1 MKRDIDLVRSILIY
15 VENAADEVDADEMA
29 TERWPIEAVAYHV
42 RLMAHHGL
50 VDVSRDARDM
60 NGNTIELTVAGI
72 TWDGQDY
79 LDSIREPKVW
89 GRVKTALAGT
99 VGSTTLDVVR
109 QTASMVAL
117 AMVREGLGI
126 YANAIKQ
133 QHDKGPI
140 RGLR

>member
-1 MKRDIDLVRSILIY
+1 MKCDIDLVRSILIY

-29 TERWPIEAVAYHV
+29 TERWPIETVAYHV

-89 GRVKTALAGT
+89 GRVKKALAGT

-126 YANAIKQ
+126 
-133 QHDKGPI
+133 
-140 RGLR
+140 

>member
-1 MKRDIDLVRSILIY
+1 MKRDLDLVRSILMY
-15 VENAADEVDADEMA
+15 VENANDEVDADDMA
-29 TERWPIEAVAYHV
+29 TERWPIETVAYHV

-60 NGNTIELTVAGI
+60 NGDTIELIVAGI

-89 GRVKTALAGT
+89 GRVKKTLAGT

-126 YANAIKQ
+126 
-133 QHDKGPI
+133 
-140 RGLR
+140 

>member
-1 MKRDIDLVRSILIY
+1 MKRDLDLVRSILMY
-15 VENAADEVDADEMA
+15 VANADDEVDADDMA
-29 TERWPIEAVAYHV
+29 TERWPIETVAYHV

-50 VDVSRDARDM
+50 VDVSWDARDM

-89 GRVKTALAGT
+89 GRVKKTLAGT

-117 AMVREGLGI
+117 AMGSEGLGI
-126 YANAIKQ
+126 
-133 QHDKGPI
+133 
-140 RGLR
+140 

>member
-1 MKRDIDLVRSILIY
+1 MKRDLDLVRSILIY
-15 VENAADEVDADEMA
+15 VENAAGEVDADDMA

-42 RLMAHHGL
+42 RAMAHHGL

-72 TWDGQDY
+72 TWDGWDY

-89 GRVKTALAGT
+89 GRVKKTLAGT

-117 AMVREGLGI
+117 AMVREGLGM
-126 YANAIKQ
+126 
-133 QHDKGPI
+133 
-140 RGLR
+140 

>member
-1 MKRDIDLVRSILIY
+1 MKRDLDLVRSILMY
-15 VENAADEVDADEMA
+15 VENADDEVDADDMA
-29 TERWPIEAVAYHV
+29 TERWPIETVAYHV

-50 VDVSRDARDM
+50 LDVSQDVRDM
-60 NGNTIELTVAGI
+60 NGGTIELTVAGI

-89 GRVKTALAGT
+89 GRVKKTLAGT

-126 YANAIKQ
+126 
-133 QHDKGPI
+133 
-140 RGLR
+140 

>member
-1 MKRDIDLVRSILIY
+1 MKRDLDLVRSILIY
-15 VENAADEVDADEMA
+15 VENAADEVDADDMA
-29 TERWPIEAVAYHV
+29 TERWPIETVAYHV

-89 GRVKTALAGT
+89 GRVKKALAGT

-126 YANAIKQ
+126 
-133 QHDKGPI
+133 
-140 RGLR
+140 

>member
-15 VENAADEVDADEMA
+15 VENAADEVDAREMA
-29 TERWPIEAVAYHV
+29 TERWPIETVAYHV

-50 VDVSRDARDM
+50 VDVSRDARGM

-89 GRVKTALAGT
+89 GRVKEALAGT

-126 YANAIKQ
+126 
-133 QHDKGPI
+133 
-140 RGLR
+140 

>member
-89 GRVKTALAGT
+89 GRVKKALAGT

-126 YANAIKQ
+126 
-133 QHDKGPI
+133 
-140 RGLR
+140 

>member
-1 MKRDIDLVRSILIY
+1 MKRDLDLVRSILIY
-15 VENAADEVDADEMA
+15 VENADGEVDADDMA
-29 TERWPIEAVAYHV
+29 TERWPIETVVYHV

-60 NGNTIELTVAGI
+60 NGSTIELTVSGI

-89 GRVKTALAGT
+89 GRVKKTLAGT

-117 AMVREGLGI
+117 VMVREGLGM
-126 YANAIKQ
+126 
-133 QHDKGPI
+133 
-140 RGLR
+140 